1 MVLDP
6 EVLDQGMWNIRL
18 TKGEF
23 IGMGV
28 LSHDE
33 IFITLARVPGDCV
46 NMQ

>member
-1 MVLDP
+1 MVPDP
-6 EVLDQGMWNIRL
+6 EMLDQGMWNIRL
-18 TKGEF
+18 TKGEL
-23 IGMGV
+23 IGVGV